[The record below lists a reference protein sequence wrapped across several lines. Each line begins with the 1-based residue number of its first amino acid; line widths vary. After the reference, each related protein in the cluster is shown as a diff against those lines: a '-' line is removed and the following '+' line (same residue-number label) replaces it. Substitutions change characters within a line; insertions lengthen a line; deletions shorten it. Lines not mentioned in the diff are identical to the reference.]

1 MKKLLGIV
9 VLFLLWCGNL
19 YANQYDDFFD
29 MFNKCL
35 IKENKYQDTS
45 YQTKDGYYYKFCNL
59 EFGEKR
65 KFNTEIGTLIRWK
78 TKRFSYVQDLKADEE
93 KSRLFEILTFN
104 INLLRAASLDMRIFA
119 NEENNSIG
127 VMTIHKDWLYIINN
141 LMGVTSHHVVKKVD
155 VDLCQDIILK
165 HADILSEKYL
175 LKKKNWKKSSEIYKS
190 KKNSYPN
197 GNPIIM
203 YRKGLVYK
211 LPDNKEINLA
221 CDYRPEV
228 STKSIIW
235 NVNIEYADSD
245 FLTFLK
251 KNWKK
256 YPKLNLKIIWKK
268 INAELYS

>member
-1 MKKLLGIV
+1 MIM
-9 VLFLLWCGNL
+9 VLSLLWSGNL

-35 IKENKYQDTS
+35 IKENKYQDTDNL
-45 YQTKDGYYYKFCNL
+45 TKDGNLYEFCNL

-65 KFNTEIGTLIRWK
+65 KFNREIGTIIKWK
-78 TKRFSYVQDLKADEE
+78 TKRFSPAQDLKADEE
-93 KSRLFEILTFN
+93 KSRLFEILVSDIKLLSSDSLN
-104 INLLRAASLDMRIFA
+104 IEIFA
-119 NEENNSIG
+119 IEGNNSIG
-127 VMTIHKDWLYIINN
+127 LMSIRNDLNNTIVS
-141 LMGVTSHHVVKKVD
+141 LMGVTSHHVVKNVD
-155 VDLCQDIILK
+155 KDLCNSIILK

-190 KKNSYPN
+190 KRNLYPN
-197 GNPIIM
+197 GNPIIT

-211 LPDNKEINLA
+211 LPDNKEIYLS

-228 STKSIIW
+228 STKSIMW

-245 FLTFLK
+245 FLTYFK
-251 KNWKK
+251 KLYWKK
-256 YPKLNLKIIWKK
+256 YSKLNLKIIWKK